1 MSKCDD
7 FSSSQT
13 NCDAINYW
21 YLKMLFNFLLL
32 LLLSS
37 PCGLCCLFVF
47 VVVIVFICLFSYETK
62 ECYLLESERT
72 DRDLI
77 DRDLHTIN
85 FASGQKFV
93 KYFKN
98 QRLCFYFDYWC
109 CCCRCWCYCFC
120 SFVVVVV
127 DVVVFVL
134 VLLLCCCFC
143 RCFCSCVV
151 VFLSLLL

>member
-1 MSKCDD
+1 MYKRYNIKDDSNNKKTMLYNSIYLQAPLLEVKNAKSHTDCMSKCDD

-109 CCCRCWCYCFC
+109 CCCRC
-120 SFVVVVV
+120 
-127 DVVVFVL
+127 
-134 VLLLCCCFC
+134 
-143 RCFCSCVV
+143 
-151 VFLSLLL
+151 